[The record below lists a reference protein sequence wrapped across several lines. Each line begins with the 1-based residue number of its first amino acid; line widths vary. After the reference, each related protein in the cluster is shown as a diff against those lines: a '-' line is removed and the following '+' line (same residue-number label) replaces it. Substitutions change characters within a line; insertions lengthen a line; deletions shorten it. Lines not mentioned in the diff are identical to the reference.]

1 MGLGDAHALDVKLP
15 AVLPALGAY
24 LVSAH
29 CNHPSG
35 RHAIRLIV
43 SRTTPGE
50 MMLWRGMS
58 AVCPPQ
64 EHPQVVCR
72 PVSLFTSHPCARSAR
87 FTSRSLMAF
96 VTKVNLARL
105 YVNLKMG

>member
-1 MGLGDAHALDVKLP
+1 M
-15 AVLPALGAY
+15 
-24 LVSAH
+24 
-29 CNHPSG
+29 
-35 RHAIRLIV
+35 RLIV

-58 AVCPPQ
+58 AVCAPQ
-64 EHPQVVCR
+64 GHSHVVWR

-96 VTKVNLARL
+96 VTTINLARL
-105 YVNLKMG
+105 YVNLKPG